1 MIESIRCRRREVP
14 PAPVRFAPAA
24 LIGLSALL
32 VAGWPQLAAAPG
44 PRPSGPAVAD
54 TTTPA
59 QVYGAACAACHGADG
74 RGAPATS
81 VAFEEPLPD
90 FTDCSFA
97 TREPD
102 ADWAAVSHEGGPAR
116 GFSTMM
122 PAFGDALTD
131 EEVEMALAYVRGF
144 CPDPA
149 WPRGELNL
157 PRALV
162 TEKAY
167 PEDEAVFTVSAA
179 TESPG
184 AVMNEFVYERRF
196 GARNQ
201 VELVVPFG
209 FLDRTGGGVDAAD
222 DGWTA
227 GLGDIGVGV
236 KRALLHSL
244 DSGSILSVGGEIFLP
259 TGDEEDGFGKGTTV
273 FEPFLSFGQIL
284 PADGFVHLQGGFE
297 LPADRDVAENE
308 GFWRAAVG
316 RSFTDGRWG
325 RTWSPMVEVL
335 GVRELVSGEP
345 VHWDL
350 VPQLQVTLNTRQHV
364 MANVGVRI
372 PLNDTDT
379 RQTELIIYLLWDWFD
394 GGFLE
399 GW

>member
-1 MIESIRCRRREVP
+1 MIERG
-14 PAPVRFAPAA
+14 PAGGRAIAAGTLGVVALVGLPAMVGGVASAPDTPGPL
-24 LIGLSALL
+24 LIALSA
-32 VAGWPQLAAAPG
+32 VAA
-44 PRPSGPAVAD
+44 SD

-59 QVYGAACAACHGADG
+59 KVYGAACAACHGVDG
-74 RGAPATS
+74 TGAPAEV

-102 ADWAAVSHEGGPAR
+102 ADWAAVTHVGGPVR

-131 EEVEMALAYVRGF
+131 EEVEMALAHVRTF
-144 CPDPA
+144 CPLPA

-157 PRALV
+157 PRALI

-167 PEDEAVFTVSAA
+167 VEDEAVFTVA
-179 TESPG
+179 TPTEGSG

-201 VELVVPFG
+201 LELVVPFG
-209 FLDRTGGGVDAAD
+209 FLERTPAAPGD
-222 DGWTA
+222 PDGWTA
-227 GLGDIGVGV
+227 GLGDVGVGV
-236 KRALLHSL
+236 KRAVFHSL
-244 DSGSILSVGGEIFLP
+244 RSGTILSVGGEVFLP
-259 TGDEEDGFGKGTTV
+259 TGDEDDGFGRGTTL
-273 FEPFLSFGQIL
+273 FEPFVAFGQFL
-284 PADGFVHLQGGFE
+284 PGDGFLHVQGGLE

-308 GFWRAAVG
+308 AFWRAAFG
-316 RSFTDGRWG
+316 RSFTTGRWG
-325 RTWSPMVEVL
+325 RTWSPMVELL
-335 GVRELVSGEP
+335 GARELTAGEP

-372 PLNDTDT
+372 PLNDADI
-379 RQTELIIYLLWDWFD
+379 RQTELIVYLLWDWFD
-394 GGFLE
+394 GGFFE

>member
-1 MIESIRCRRREVP
+1 MIGIHRSAANEDLAHAFVAS
-14 PAPVRFAPAA
+14 A
-24 LIGLSALL
+24 LIGLSL
-32 VAGWPQLAAAPG
+32 LAAAGIPAEAARAS
-44 PRPSGPAVAD
+44 PLSVPSVPD
-54 TTTPA
+54 SITPA
-59 QVYGAACAACHGADG
+59 EVYATACAACHGADG
-74 RGAPATS
+74 RGATATT

-90 FTDCSFA
+90 FTDCNFA

-116 GFSTMM
+116 GFSAMM
-122 PAFGDALTD
+122 PAMGDALTD

-144 CPDPA
+144 CPDRS

-179 TESPG
+179 TEGPG
-184 AVMNEFVYERRF
+184 VVMNEFVWERRF

-209 FLDRTGGGVDAAD
+209 FLDRTGGATDDVG

-227 GLGDIGVGV
+227 GLGDIGVGL
-236 KRALLHSL
+236 KRAIYHSL
-244 DSGSILSVGGEIFLP
+244 DSGTILSLGGEIFLP
-259 TGDEEDGFGKGTTV
+259 TGDEDDGFGKGTTV

-284 PADGFVHLQGGFE
+284 PAGGFIHLQGGLE
-297 LPADRDVAENE
+297 LPADRDVAQNE
-308 GFWRAAVG
+308 GFWRAAIG
-316 RSFTDGRWG
+316 RSFTSGRWG

-364 MANVGVRI
+364 MANIGLRI
-372 PLNDTDT
+372 PMNDAET
-379 RQTELIIYLLWDWFD
+379 RQTELIVYLLWDWFD
-394 GGFLE
+394 GGFFE

>member
-1 MIESIRCRRREVP
+1 MGSW
-14 PAPVRFAPAA
+14 
-24 LIGLSALL
+24 S
-32 VAGWPQLAAAPG
+32 QLDAAPG
-44 PRPSGPAVAD
+44 IRPSATVVPD

-59 QVYGAACAACHGADG
+59 EVYQAACAACHGSDG
-74 RGAPATS
+74 TGAPATS

-90 FTDCSFA
+90 FSDCSFA

-102 ADWAAVSHEGGPAR
+102 ADWAAVAHEGGPVR
-116 GFSTMM
+116 GFSSMM

-131 EEVEMALAYVRGF
+131 EEVELALAYVRGF

-209 FLDRTGGGVDAAD
+209 FLDRTGDGVNSAD
-222 DGWTA
+222 DGWTG
-227 GLGDIGVGV
+227 GLGDVGVGV

-273 FEPFLSFGQIL
+273 FEPFLSVGQIL
-284 PADGFVHLQGGFE
+284 PADGFLHVQGGLE

-308 GFWRAAVG
+308 GFWRAAIG

-372 PLNDTDT
+372 PLNDADT
-379 RQTELIIYLLWDWFD
+379 RQAELIIYLLWDWFD